1 MKYLL
6 LLVPAFV
13 VYTASAQISFNTGNP
28 QLDSD
33 LNEINA
39 YAVSD
44 MGSFKAEMNLSYNL
58 TEKKFDYMHGSL
70 QMEPGEIYL
79 AVEISK
85 IGKISLDNVIS
96 IYQTDKSKGWGY
108 IAKQAG
114 IKPGSA
120 EFQQLKN
127 SANSKKEKGPGKKQ
141 SQAKGNQKKK

>member
-1 MKYLL
+1 MKNLF
-6 LLVPAFV
+6 LLVLAFI

-33 LNEINA
+33 LNVINA
-39 YAVSD
+39 YAISD
-44 MGSFKAEMNLSYNL
+44 IGSFKAEMRLSYNL
-58 TEKKFDYMHGSL
+58 TEKNFDYMHGSL

-85 IGKISLDNVIS
+85 IAKTSLDNVIS

-120 EFQQLKN
+120 EFHQLKN
-127 SANSKKEKGPGKKQ
+127 NANSKKEKGPGKKQ
-141 SQAKGNQKKK
+141 SQAKGNQKQK

>member
-1 MKYLL
+1 MKNLL
-6 LLVPAFV
+6 LLVPAFI
-13 VYTASAQISFNTGNP
+13 VYSASAQRSFNTGDP
-28 QLDSD
+28 KLESD
-33 LNEINA
+33 LNVINA
-39 YAVSD
+39 HAIVD
-44 MGSFKAEMNLSYNL
+44 IGSFKAEMNLSYNL
-58 TEKKFDYMHGSL
+58 SEKNFDYMHGNL

-85 IGKISLDNVIS
+85 IAGISLDNVIS

-127 SANSKKEKGPGKKQ
+127 SASSKKDKGPGKNQ
-141 SQAKGNQKKK
+141 SHAKGNQKKK

>member
-1 MKYLL
+1 MKCIL
-6 LLVPAFV
+6 LLVPAFIA
-13 VYTASAQISFNTGNP
+13 YTASAQISFNTGNP
-28 QLDSD
+28 QFDSD
-33 LNEINA
+33 LNVINA
-39 YAVSD
+39 YAISD
-44 MGSFKAEMNLSYNL
+44 IGSFKAEMSLSYNL
-58 TEKKFDYMHGSL
+58 TERNFDYMHGSL
-70 QMEPGEIYL
+70 HMEPGEIYL

-127 SANSKKEKGPGKKQ
+127 NANSKKEKGPDKKQ
-141 SQAKGNQKKK
+141 SPAKGNQKKK